1 MKAHNGGAVSL
12 YCHYIDY
19 IYHQD
24 IQATS
29 NYSTKLAQTTFQ
41 LPPNK
46 QMIYISEITTGE
58 IFAIYKSRAN
68 LEENIFKENFSGGK
82 GSAVYIRQMSDVR
95 IQSNVF

>member
-19 IYHQD
+19 VYHQD

-29 NYSTKLAQTTFQ
+29 NYSAKMVQNTYQ

-46 QMIYISEITTGE
+46 QMIYISLITTGE
-58 IFAIYKSRAN
+58 IFAIYKNRVN
-68 LEENIFKENFSGGK
+68 LDSNIFKENLSGGK
-82 GSAVYIRQMSDVR
+82 GSAVYIR
-95 IQSNVF
+95 